1 MNFMM
6 FLIANVLTLNCFYA
20 AKHENCLMVD
30 IILLNFVFFLTK
42 KVCAFDYEIYS
53 LQ

>member
-1 MNFMM
+1 MM
-6 FLIANVLTLNCFYA
+6 FLIANVLILNCFFV
-20 AKHENCLMVD
+20 AKHENCLTAD
-30 IILLNFVFFLTK
+30 IILQNFVFFLTK